1 MAKQFRLIVVT
12 PETTLLDEMVD
23 SVRLPLFDGMAGIL
37 PGHAPIVG
45 RLGFGNMTVL
55 VGPTDRVWFVDG
67 GFVQVVNDVVS
78 VLTNRAI
85 SPKSIDLGEAQ
96 RSLEEANTTV
106 PNTPAGFDAKD
117 RNQERARKM
126 IVSAR
131 TAS

>member
-1 MAKQFRLIVVT
+1 MANQFRLIVVT

-45 RLGFGNMTVL
+45 RLGFGDMTVL
-55 VGPTDRVWFVDG
+55 VGSTERVWFIDG

-78 VLTNRAI
+78 ILTNRAI
-85 SPKSIDLGEAQ
+85 SPKAIDLGEAH
-96 RSLEEANTTV
+96 RSLEDANSAV
-106 PNTPAGFDAKD
+106 PNTPAGFEAKE

-126 IVSAR
+126 IASAR
-131 TAS
+131 AAS